1 MSPAKSTTPSTPP
14 LFSKLQH
21 GGDYNPDQW
30 LATPE
35 IIKEDLRL
43 MPLAHVNLVSL
54 GIFAWSA
61 LEPEEGVYNFEWLDQ
76 LMDDLSKQGVGVALA
91 TPSGARPA
99 WLSAKYPEVL
109 RVAPDRKRNLF
120 GQRHNHCYSSPV
132 YREKVRNINTRLA
145 ERYGKHPALKLW
157 HVSNEYGGE
166 CHCPLCQQEFRNWLK
181 VKYTDLNSLNQAWY
195 TSFWSHTYSDWEQIE
210 SPSPHGER
218 DVHGHN
224 LDWRRFVTD
233 RTVDFMR
240 AEIEPL
246 RAHAPGVPVT
256 TNFHGWEYPGLNYW
270 KFTPHLDVISWD
282 SYPNWHVPSVDDP
295 VDVWRQDHVMADG
308 TGLLWAEHPEA
319 QWALISAF
327 LHNTNRTFGGGRPFM
342 LIESTPSVTNWRGV
356 AKLLRPGMSRLASL
370 QAVAHG
376 ADAVMYFQWR
386 KSRGSSEKLHGA
398 VVDHV
403 GHENTRVFRDV
414 ASLGQDLEKLSAVAG
429 TESHP
434 EVAILYD
441 WENRWALEGAAG
453 PRNDGR
459 KRYTGECMAHAAP
472 FWKRGINFDVIDME
486 QDFLRYKVIVAPML
500 YMVREGVGERLEAF
514 VKNGGVLVSTY
525 LSGWA
530 NESDLC
536 FLGGFPGP
544 LRKVLGLWSEEI
556 DALPVGESKGV
567 RFTPGNTLGLA
578 GDYKAH
584 LFCDLI
590 HTEGA
595 TPLAT
600 YTEDFYAGRPAL
612 TVNKFGQGQAYYIA
626 ARTEHRLLDD
636 LYGKLAADLRL
647 SPALATTLPSGVSA
661 QRRSG
666 NGQEFIFVM
675 NFNAH
680 PETVKLPTNTAYK
693 DALNGQEINGSLN
706 LKAYDA
712 VVITT
717 PGTGS

>member
-1 MSPAKSTTPSTPP
+1 MK
-14 LFSKLQH
+14 LISKIIFH

-30 LATPE
+30 LDTPA
-35 IIKEDLRL
+35 IIQEDLRM
-43 MPLAHVNLVSL
+43 MPLAHVNLVSV

-61 LEPEEGVYNFEWLDQ
+61 LEPEEGVYRFEWLDQ
-76 LMDDLSKQGVGVALA
+76 LMDDLAAQGIGVALA

-120 GQRHNHCYSSPV
+120 GRRHNHCYTSPV
-132 YREKVRNINTRLA
+132 YRAKVRNINTRLA

-181 VKYTDLNSLNQAWY
+181 IKYTDLKSLNQAWY
-195 TSFWSHTYSDWEQIE
+195 TSFWSHTYSDWDQVE
-210 SPSPHGER
+210 SPAPHGESG
-218 DVHGHN
+218 VHGHN

-233 RTVDFMR
+233 RTVDFMC

-246 RAHAPGVPVT
+246 RRLAPGVPVT

-270 KFTPHLDVISWD
+270 KFAPHLDVISWD
-282 SYPNWHVPSVDDP
+282 SYPNWHLSSADEPADP
-295 VDVWRQDHVMADG
+295 WRLDHVMADG

-327 LHNTNRTFGGGRPFM
+327 LHNMNRTFGGGRPFL
-342 LIESTPSVTNWRGV
+342 LIESTPSVTNWRAV
-356 AKLLRPGMSRLASL
+356 AKLMRPGMSRLASL

-386 KSRGSSEKLHGA
+386 KSRGASEKFHGA
-398 VVDHV
+398 VVDHA

-414 ASLGQDLEKLSAVAG
+414 ASLGRDLEKLSAVAG
-429 TESHP
+429 TGSHP
-434 EVAILYD
+434 EVAILFD

-472 FWKRGINFDVIDME
+472 FWKRGINFDVIDMD
-486 QDFLRYKVIVAPML
+486 QDFSRYKILVAPML
-500 YMVREGVGERLEAF
+500 YMVRPGVGERIEAY
-514 VKNGGVLVSTY
+514 VKNGGVFISTY

-530 NESDLC
+530 DENDLC

-544 LRKVLGLWSEEI
+544 LRKVLGIWSEEI
-556 DALPVGESKGV
+556 DTLPAGETKV
-567 RFTPGNTLGLA
+567 LRFTPGNLLGLS
-578 GDYKAH
+578 GDYAAH

-595 TPLAT
+595 ATLAT
-600 YTEDFYAGRPAL
+600 YTDDFYEGRPAL
-612 TVNKFGQGQAYYIA
+612 TVNAFGQGKAYYLA

-636 LYGKLAADLRL
+636 LYGKLATDLRL
-647 SPALATTLPSGVSA
+647 TPALATPLPAGVSA

-666 NGQEFIFVM
+666 NGQEFLFVM
-675 NFNAH
+675 NFNAQ
-680 PETVKLPTNTAYK
+680 PQTVTVPSDAVYT
-693 DALNGQEINGSLN
+693 DALTGLAVRGSLN
-706 LKAYDA
+706 LAGFDA
-712 VVITT
+712 VVLTT
-717 PGTGS
+717 PT